1 MKEKKYDFF
10 IEEVE
15 RKKLGEV
22 ITNASLKEYCT
33 LHIGGTAKIIYI
45 PENLEQLKEAFKII
59 VDNSLS
65 FFVIGKGS
73 NLLISDDYHEKI
85 FINLKKINQVNVN
98 NNLVKVYSGALT
110 NKLARSISLLGYTG
124 LEFLAGIPGSI
135 GGAIYMNA
143 GAWNKEISEV
153 VKDVTY
159 LDENANLCLFVSHK
173 DSFSYRCSPFQK
185 RKVII
190 VGCTLKVKLAS
201 REEMPLKI
209 YQTYLDKKKKIQ
221 PCNVYSAGCAFKNP
235 KSQPAWRLIENASCG
250 KLKIGD
256 AMVSKKHKNFLINK
270 KEATFADMEK
280 LLYLVQSEV
289 YDKYLVKL
297 ELEWNILK

>member
-1 MKEKKYDFF
+1 
-10 IEEVE
+10 
-15 RKKLGEV
+15 
-22 ITNASLKEYCT
+22 
-33 LHIGGTAKIIYI
+33 
-45 PENLEQLKEAFKII
+45 
-59 VDNSLS
+59 
-65 FFVIGKGS
+65 
-73 NLLISDDYHEKI
+73 
-85 FINLKKINQVNVN
+85 
-98 NNLVKVYSGALT
+98 
-110 NKLARSISLLGYTG
+110 
-124 LEFLAGIPGSI
+124 
-135 GGAIYMNA
+135 
-143 GAWNKEISEV
+143 
-153 VKDVTY
+153 
-159 LDENANLCLFVSHK
+159 
-173 DSFSYRCSPFQK
+173 
-185 RKVII
+185 
-190 VGCTLKVKLAS
+190 
-201 REEMPLKI
+201 MPLKI